1 MYTWNHN
8 SACCLVF
15 AMNIVSHI
23 HVHSCTDQSDNVL
36 LGPVPSTPHCIE
48 NMFLGDCKQT
58 DWWHSISLMEEKQ
71 GPANC
76 KKLGLIGEV
85 KCQKGVVAFLFTND
99 TIPCKRCAGNQPA
112 RETGMAQL
120 PHGFSLLQQHAPFAF
135 SPFLT
140 SQPSQSLRFPMNVSP
155 VPCRIGQQWR
165 WNCEFF

>member
-36 LGPVPSTPHCIE
+36 LGPVPSTPHCME

-85 KCQKGVVAFLFTND
+85 KCHKGCGVLFIDKRHDPLQKMCWQPTSQGDWGGTIATWLQFIATTRAFCLFT
-99 TIPCKRCAGNQPA
+99 
-112 RETGMAQL
+112 
-120 PHGFSLLQQHAPFAF
+120 FSHISTKSKPEISNECFI
-135 SPFLT
+135 SPL
-140 SQPSQSLRFPMNVSP
+140 
-155 VPCRIGQQWR
+155 
-165 WNCEFF
+165 